1 MLQFFTFYW
10 IFFILPCD
18 CTECRKGG
26 DTHRKRLGFT
36 LLILFIFAYVLSN
49 LLVGV
54 ALADNGGDLVDQS
67 EDEAAAVTEELES
80 ANNLDTVWILVAGF
94 LVFFMQAG
102 FALVEAGFVRAR
114 NVVNIFMKNL
124 FDLSVG
130 AICY

>member
-1 MLQFFTFYW
+1 M
-10 IFFILPCD
+10 
-18 CTECRKGG
+18 
-26 DTHRKRLGFT
+26 
-36 LLILFIFAYVLSN
+36 LSN

-67 EDEAAAVTEELES
+67 EDEATAVTEELES

-130 AICY
+130 AICYWAIGFGIMFGAGNSCSAANGSC